1 MFHNAAFSFFGTFAM
16 WFKNC
21 QLYQFTEQCTLTVE
35 SLLAELQSKAY
46 QPCTTHE
53 VKSMGWVAPTGQA
66 DAPLVHAANGF
77 LLLCLKSEDKIIP
90 ASVIKEEVTERIA
103 AIEAQSGRK
112 VRKKEKD
119 QLKDEVFQ
127 SLLPRAF
134 SRSTQTLAYIDAT
147 NGLLVVDASSPR
159 KAEALIEFLRKTLG
173 SLKVKL
179 PELQTIPTLLTDWIS
194 KNQYPA
200 EFTIED
206 GCVLKDVEEGG
217 VIRCQKQNL
226 LTEEIQGLIKTGR
239 EITQLRLS
247 WCDQISFVLKEDFS
261 INSIKFLDGVRDQ
274 ANEVLSETPEAK
286 FDADFCIMTETLRY
300 FFEQMLVVFGKGA
313 AKSASEPVDL
323 PDAHEAEA

>member
-1 MFHNAAFSFFGTFAM
+1 M

-21 QLYQFTEQCTLTVE
+21 QLYTFTEPCTLTPE
-35 SLLAELQSKAY
+35 GLAADLQNKAY
-46 QPCTTHE
+46 QPCNSHDL
-53 VKSMGWVAPTGQA
+53 KSMGWVAPTGQSTDQA
-66 DAPLVHAANGF
+66 EPPLVHAANGF
-77 LLLCLKSEDKIIP
+77 LLLCLKTEDKIIP
-90 ASVIKEEVTERIA
+90 SSVIKEMLAERIA
-103 AIEAQSGRK
+103 EIEGSTGRK

-119 QLKDEVFQ
+119 QLKDDIFQ

-134 SRSTQTLAYIDAT
+134 SRTSQTLAYIDPAK
-147 NGLLVVDASSPR
+147 GLLVVDAGSPR
-159 KAEALIEFLRKTLG
+159 KAETLIEFLRKTLG
-173 SLKVKL
+173 SLKVQL
-179 PELQTIPTLLTDWIS
+179 PETQSIPILLTDWIS
-194 KNQYPA
+194 KHHYPA

-261 INSIKFLDGVRDQ
+261 ITSMKFLEGVRDQ
-274 ANEVLSETPEAK
+274 SNEVLSETAEAK

-300 FFEQMLVVFGKGA
+300 FFEQMLLVFGKA
-313 AKSASEPVDL
+313 QKEEAVKSASEPTDL